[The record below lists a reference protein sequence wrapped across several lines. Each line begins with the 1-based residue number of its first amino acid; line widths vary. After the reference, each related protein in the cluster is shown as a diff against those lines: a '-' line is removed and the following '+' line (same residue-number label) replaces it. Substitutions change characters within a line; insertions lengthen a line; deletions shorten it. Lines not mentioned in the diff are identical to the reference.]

1 MLTYFFFFYFVLF
14 VNLFVFCS
22 IVCLRMVWRDR
33 PTKAAFLL
41 STVARHCWAEE
52 EDRGG
57 GSVLKSLS
65 LLREKSVLSWANC
78 EGRKCGGMDGLW
90 REGGGPRGDQGTCLF
105 IRLYRK
111 WWGLTSQQDQR
122 QRERKTLLEHKPG
135 RKRLPPC
142 QCYAVTQLW
151 LNDQSRAGH
160 TSKALFIYSIWKKG
174 FMIHATKKLHS
185 LFHFMQKSN
194 KNEQVCWTVC
204 SLTDIF
210 PCKLTFYTCV
220 SRSHLG

>member
-1 MLTYFFFFYFVLF
+1 MG
-14 VNLFVFCS
+14 
-22 IVCLRMVWRDR
+22 
-33 PTKAAFLL
+33 
-41 STVARHCWAEE
+41 E
-52 EDRGG
+52 
-57 GSVLKSLS
+57 SVLKSLS
-65 LLREKSVLSWANC
+65 LLREKSVLLWANC

-122 QRERKTLLEHKPG
+122 QRERKTLLDHKPS

-160 TSKALFIYSIWKKG
+160 TSKAFVYIQYMKKKIYDSCNKK
-174 FMIHATKKLHS
+174 ATFTVSFYAEKQ
-185 LFHFMQKSN
+185 QKWAGV
-194 KNEQVCWTVC
+194 EQSVA
-204 SLTDIF
+204 
-210 PCKLTFYTCV
+210 
-220 SRSHLG
+220 

>member
-1 MLTYFFFFYFVLF
+1 MG
-14 VNLFVFCS
+14 
-22 IVCLRMVWRDR
+22 
-33 PTKAAFLL
+33 
-41 STVARHCWAEE
+41 E
-52 EDRGG
+52 
-57 GSVLKSLS
+57 SVLKSLS
-65 LLREKSVLSWANC
+65 LLREKSVLLWANC

-122 QRERKTLLEHKPG
+122 QRERKTLLDHKPS

-160 TSKALFIYSIWKKG
+160 TSKAFVYIQYMKKKDLWFMQQKSYIHCFILCRK
-174 FMIHATKKLHS
+174 ATKMS
-185 LFHFMQKSN
+185 R
-194 KNEQVCWTVC
+194 CWTVC

-210 PCKLTFYTCV
+210 PCKLTFYTWCFKEPFRITHWAERKDQV
-220 SRSHLG
+220 CNFFNVMNKWINK